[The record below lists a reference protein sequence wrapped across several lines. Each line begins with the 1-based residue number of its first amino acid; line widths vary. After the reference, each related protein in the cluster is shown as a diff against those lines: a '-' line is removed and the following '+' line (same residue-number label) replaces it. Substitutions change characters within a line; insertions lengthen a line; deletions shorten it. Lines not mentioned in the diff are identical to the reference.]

1 MSTAARFTPKRP
13 SCLTIVLL
21 TIILVLS
28 LAVFVLVQ
36 ERTTIDLELR
46 KYTCA
51 IEMAEGG
58 DLWENCVYGS
68 ARDR

>member
-13 SCLTIVLL
+13 SRLTMILLAIIVA
-21 TIILVLS
+21 LS
-28 LAVFVLVQ
+28 IAVITLVQ

-51 IEMAEGG
+51 IEMADGG

-68 ARDR
+68 AGR